1 MFVRSNARQF
11 PAYCNA
17 DTENR
22 VKPEEVKDDPSV
34 PNFELEIEHVYGYR
48 ANDCSNNLHYN
59 DKGEAVFMTA
69 AVGVVMDTET
79 KRQRVYGGK

>member
-1 MFVRSNARQF
+1 M
-11 PAYCNA
+11 
-17 DTENR
+17 
-22 VKPEEVKDDPSV
+22 